1 MYEQIAASFTTE
13 GYWDLFWLVQN
24 SVITAGVLGLMGG
37 VIGIFI
43 SLRRAGLVVHG
54 IAEISF
60 AGAALFLLLGLDVVL
75 GSGLGAV
82 AAAALIGVLS
92 IRDREVSAVTAVLM
106 PFGMGLGILFLY
118 LYQGRTANQ
127 FGLLTGQ
134 IVGVDDIQTTTLVT
148 GAVVISLVLV
158 LIWRPLMFASVDP
171 ELAAARGVRVNLL
184 TMVFMVLLGG
194 AVAMSVQV
202 VGALLVLALL
212 VVPSAAALKVARR
225 PLIVVLLSCGFA
237 LTAAVGGIMIAIMG
251 TVPISPYITTISF
264 LIYVVCLL
272 LGRGQRSRRNATTRR
287 LISSAS

>member
-1 MYEQIAASFTTE
+1 MIERIASSFSTDN
-13 GYWDLFWLVQN
+13 YWELFQLVQN
-24 SVITAGVLGLMGG
+24 SVLTAAVLGLMGG
-37 VIGIFI
+37 IIGVFI
-43 SLRRAGLVVHG
+43 NLRRAGLVVHG

-60 AGAALFLLLGLDVVL
+60 AGAALFLLIGLDVVL
-75 GSGLGAV
+75 GSTLGAV
-82 AAAALIGVLS
+82 AAAALIGILS

-134 IVGVDDIQTTTLVT
+134 IVGVDDIQTRTLISV
-148 GAVVISLVLV
+148 AVVISVILI
-158 LIWRPLMFASVDP
+158 LIWRPLMFSSVDP
-171 ELAAARGVRVNLL
+171 QLAAARGVRVNLL
-184 TMVFMVLLGG
+184 TIIFMVLLGG

-237 LTAAVGGIMIAIMG
+237 LFSAVAGIMIAIMG

-272 LGRGQRSRRNATTRR
+272 VGRRQRAR
-287 LISSAS
+287 ISSETAAAMS